1 MVFFVFMVIVFVVL
15 HIFPSLPREMCSDNM
30 HSKTVG
36 RLCANNYVSFKKIT
50 VQSSMLLP

>member
-1 MVFFVFMVIVFVVL
+1 MVFFVSMVTVFVVV
-15 HIFPSLPREMCSDNM
+15 HIFASLPRDRCSDNI

-36 RLCANNYVSFKKIT
+36 RLSANNYVSFKKIT